1 MQAFHDGS
9 IKSIPR
15 TESATCNGGFVLDP
29 FCISLPTDGLIFTDH
44 HHEGRFDTVMPD
56 PLMYGGTPPPSSKAP
71 PSFSNHQQDPNTSG
85 GIAKSPPSS
94 SKTAAVPSQT
104 SKTGGKTITT
114 KPQQKQKQASKT
126 KKVPKKAV
134 SQTNSFKMKKAPG
147 APRRFKSAYMFFST
161 KKHKEFREELNKN
174 GQAKMNTTD
183 VAKLV
188 SKAWKSLSAEERKE
202 WDDVALADKKRYEV
216 ERAAYKGP
224 WKVPTISAALA
235 GKDPTAPKR
244 PMSAFLAFSNDNRKA
259 VKSVHTEMS
268 NADITRILGQM
279 WKELSAED
287 RRVYQEKEV
296 LMRNK
301 YKVVLEDWKKEK
313 QATIMANPKKR
324 RKKKQDEPPA
334 KKSIGK
340 EKSVPKISDASSGVV
355 GRGKKSPA
363 SAEKNKKKNKR
374 KKNGILAF
382 TRRRHKKMKQK
393 NKNKSEK
400 DKAALAVSPTG
411 VVGVGAD
418 STGNDAASDAGGN
431 NEDPNNQDQPE
442 SDEESYTTVTVFE
455 YTSAVVVAAAAM
467 FMASLLSLSSGSVV
481 GGGGGGFS
489 TLPPNLRFKSSFFR
503 NKDES
508 TATNTNS
515 NTNTTSRSSNDDG
528 DDGDDDTVT
537 TEANRLRWIRL
548 WRDLLLLPQTGSN
561 PGNEISSLMI
571 PITKRTLVRR
581 TSSISLSSGLQN
593 DTVEAEEQVD
603 RKNTINVSDDSP
615 ATMTSSTE
623 SQQGGDA
630 AAAAD
635 GDDEDYDWT
644 PLWIAAAAA
653 AGLAT
658 TAATTPAQLSNADDG
673 DINTEEQKEKT
684 NNESDETDETE
695 TTKKES
701 PTIEDD
707 INGLK
712 DHHHHDNSPV
722 VESPSDAAQP
732 LNNDDEES
740 AIFSNAALTASA
752 AAVAATGAFFLWSS
766 RGAQERT
773 ADRND
778 GSLDSVEDAQD
789 ETKVS
794 TEDDAD
800 EEEEHVLVVVPAVV
814 QSIGSSGSEED
825 TATGPPPQPAASDK
839 KDSDMDLVEQ
849 DRESGGTETV
859 LYPSEQ
865 KNEKAVKKKKES
877 WKLWKK
883 ILSPKQQKADRVA
896 LVLSN
901 DQTTSLSNELSDRST
916 NTDDKTVMI
925 EESSPLGDRIIV
937 DTSSI
942 EVDNDE
948 VDDDTSEIVHQ
959 FLAKSRFR
967 KKNRKPKACVAAF
980 ERSSDKTTDRSAVD
994 DKTKAETKRQAYFER
1009 YVEEEG
1015 QPTDDVDDQPTR
1027 SSSSYTDLRI
1037 LEADNS
1043 NTNMLKSAASW
1054 DEYSYA
1060 DNSQD
1065 GTVETKDSRSRGMKD
1080 VRRLRSDSEG
1090 TDDVELDDDA
1100 SLVSVK
1106 SINIFKET
1114 TQEILK
1120 DVSFLYNR
1128 EHHETFEHEN
1138 EEDEDEIFDGLDDSL
1153 RTIDEGTIGS
1163 SSVDDRNLDSPIPF
1177 EMNDNSCHFIQDAN
1191 NNSIG
1196 NDDVALTLTLD
1207 ESFSVVDDDEDAG
1220 ASAIQDVSP
1229 HTTPKTKNRLS
1240 ILSPFLKRTD
1250 KHLGDDGAVLQSTVS
1265 DDREDM
1271 LELSFGES
1279 PSSPKRQPASPIH
1292 IFSSPSSKNLESTGR
1307 MTYGEKSSPSQSHRR
1322 RLFIRNLSLWNRKS
1336 MSTQP
1341 APTPVS

>member
-393 NKNKSEK
+393 NKTKNEK
-400 DKAALAVSPTG
+400 DQAAVEVVSPTG
-411 VVGVGAD
+411 DVGAD
-418 STGNDAASDAGGN
+418 ADAGIDGAGAGAGAAEN
-431 NEDPNNQDQPE
+431 KAE
-442 SDEESYTTVTVFE
+442 SDEESYTTVTAFE
-455 YTSAVVVAAAAM
+455 YTNAVVVAAAAM
-467 FMASLLSLSSGSVV
+467 FMASLLSLNFGRV
-481 GGGGGGFS
+481 
-489 TLPPNLRFKSSFFR
+489 TPPNFKMMTSFFH
-503 NKDES
+503 NKDKDNDDS
-508 TATNTNS
+508 TPTNS
-515 NTNTTSRSSNDDG
+515 TSRSNADG
-528 DDGDDDTVT
+528 DDNDGDDSDDDDTVA